1 MSVYTELD
9 EMLRTNKWPCD
20 YIENNMVMLLEGY
33 TGGSYSLGHDFI
45 VDLYLSKDGELISLE
60 RDPHP
65 SKASQESFE
74 WFCSRDSFKKEYPGL
89 TKETAVEYYK
99 RLKKG

>member
-1 MSVYTELD
+1 M
-9 EMLRTNKWPCD
+9 
-20 YIENNMVMLLEGY
+20 NNTVMLLEGF

-45 VDLYLSKDGELISLE
+45 VDLYLTKDGELISLE

-65 SKASQESFE
+65 SKVSQESFE

-99 RLKKG
+99 QLKEEEKNRSTAAR